1 LTLQRRLSSRR
12 RYLDY
17 LRSRREIL
25 AARGAAAVESRPRA
39 EAHRGLLRLLGE
51 FWALLR
57 GNRAT
62 LAAALALLT
71 VAKLLQLAIPASTK
85 FVIDYVVLEHPLPDA
100 FPAWLPWP
108 ESRPVQLA
116 VVAATVLALAVVAT
130 FVQLAARWR
139 ATITNQR
146 TRVRLRRRL
155 FEHAARLP
163 LHKVQD
169 LKSGGAASLLRED
182 TGAVSDLVFNML
194 FNPFRAV
201 VQLLGGLAVLLW
213 VDARLLLGALAV
225 LPIVAWNHR
234 LWVRWMRPLHRD
246 IKRLRQEIDGQ
257 TTEVFAGMRIVRAF
271 GRQRRES
278 ARFVNQMHLMSRQ
291 EMHVWGASRFI
302 EAVWDLLTPTA
313 SGLLLLYGGVQV
325 LNGGLTPG
333 DLMMFLVY
341 LAMLLEPIAVLATS
355 ATDFQSNLAAFDRI
369 LDVFSEPRE
378 LSDSKSRWAASPDLF
393 RGPIRFEGVSF
404 RYPRTDVNVL
414 CDVNLQI
421 EPGERVALVGRSGAG
436 KTTLCNLVARFY
448 DPTEGRISLSG
459 VDLRDVHVE
468 TYRRYLGIVEQDVF
482 LFDGAVADNIA
493 YAVREATL
501 DEIERAA
508 RVANAHEFIEKLPNG
523 YETHI
528 GERGVRLSG
537 GQRQRIAI
545 ARAVLADPKIF
556 ILDEATS
563 NLDTESER
571 LIQESLAALMHGRT
585 CIVIAHRLSTVRNA
599 DRILVMESGRIV
611 EIGSH
616 AELMRGSS
624 LYREMVEL
632 QEMET
637 LEASGRW
644 SN

>member
-1 LTLQRRLSSRR
+1 MTLQRHPSSRS
-12 RYLDY
+12 RYHAY
-17 LRSRREIL
+17 LRSRRTIL
-25 AARGAAAVESRPRA
+25 AGRGDAPLDSRRRVD
-39 EAHRGLLRLLGE
+39 AHRGFLRLLSE
-51 FWALLR
+51 FWKLLKGSR
-57 GNRAT
+57 GS
-62 LAAALALLT
+62 LGVALALLT
-71 VAKLLQLAIPASTK
+71 AAKLLQLALPASTK
-85 FVIDYVVLEHPLPDA
+85 FVVDYVVLEHPLPAA
-100 FPAWLPWP
+100 FPTWLPWP
-108 ESRPVQLA
+108 DRRPLQLA
-116 VVAATVLALAVVAT
+116 AVAGTVLVLAVAATL
-130 FVQLAARWR
+130 VQLAARRR
-139 ATITNQR
+139 ATIANQR

-163 LHKVQD
+163 LHKVHD

-291 EMHVWGASRFI
+291 EMHVWGASRLI
-302 EAVWDLLTPTA
+302 EAIWDLLTPTA
-313 SGLLLLYGGVQV
+313 SALLLLYGGVQV
-325 LNGGLTPG
+325 LNGTLTPG

-355 ATDFQSNLAAFDRI
+355 ATDFQSNLAAFDRV
-369 LDVFSEPRE
+369 LDVFAEPRE
-378 LSDSKSRWAASPDLF
+378 LSGSKSRTAASPDLF
-393 RGPIRFEGVSF
+393 RGPIRLEGVSF
-404 RYPRTDVNVL
+404 RYPRRETDVL
-414 CDVNLQI
+414 CDLNLQI

-448 DPTEGRISLSG
+448 DPTEGRITVSG

-468 TYRRYLGIVEQDVF
+468 TYRRLLGIVEQDVF
-482 LFDGAVADNIA
+482 LFDGAVSENIA
-493 YAVREATL
+493 YAVRDATP
-501 DEIERAA
+501 EQVERAA
-508 RVANAHEFIEKLPNG
+508 RVANAHEFIKNLPNG
-523 YETHI
+523 YDTHI

-571 LIQESLAALMHGRT
+571 LIQESLAALMRGRT

-599 DRILVMESGRIV
+599 DRILVMEAGRIV

-624 LYREMVEL
+624 LYRDMVEL
-632 QEMET
+632 QQMET

-644 SN
+644 GS